1 MIKLGKLT
9 DYAIVI
15 MGQLMREG
23 EGASKSAHFLS
34 AKTGV
39 PEPTVAK
46 VLKMLAHAALVD
58 SSRGAAGGYRLSRGA
73 ADISIADII
82 TAMDGPIAIVSC
94 VEGSAETCKAEG
106 SCHLKGRWDHVN
118 SVIRAALEGV
128 RLPDMIDPDP
138 TIVVKMRA
146 S

>member
-15 MGQLMREG
+15 MGQLMKEG
-23 EGASKSAHFLS
+23 EGASKSANYLA

-46 VLKMLAHAALVD
+46 VLKALAHTGLVD
-58 SSRGAAGGYRLSRGA
+58 SSRGAAGGYRLSRAPG
-73 ADISIADII
+73 DISIADII

-94 VEGSAETCKAEG
+94 VDGSAETCKAES
-106 SCHLKGRWDHVN
+106 SCHLKGRWEHVN
-118 SVIRAALEGV
+118 NVIRAALDGV
-128 RLPDMIDPDP
+128 KLPDMIDPA
-138 TIVVKMRA
+138 IIVKMRA